1 MSSFFA
7 LVSACAKRED
17 ILLQIFDGCISVYV
31 GSGPER
37 VTMAAGCGNEEKC
50 REILHE
56 ITEGKYSAGKAR
68 ALHKKTAQPVRLYGN
83 SASECSVFS
92 PGSGVGHGRSRRI

>member
-1 MSSFFA
+1 MSYFFA

-37 VTMAAGCGNEEKC
+37 VTMVAGCGNEEKC
-50 REILHE
+50 KEFLYE
-56 ITEGKYSAGKAR
+56 ITEGKYSAGKAH
-68 ALHKKTAQPVRLYGN
+68 ALPADKTA
-83 SASECSVFS
+83 
-92 PGSGVGHGRSRRI
+92 

>member
-1 MSSFFA
+1 MEKMSYFFA

-31 GSGPER
+31 GSG
-37 VTMAAGCGNEEKC
+37 NEEKC

-68 ALHKKTAQPVRLYGN
+68 ALHTDKA
-83 SASECSVFS
+83 A
-92 PGSGVGHGRSRRI
+92 

>member
-1 MSSFFA
+1 MEKMSSFFA

-31 GSGPER
+31 GSGPDR
-37 VTMAAGCGNEEKC
+37 VTMVTGCGNEERC

-68 ALHKKTAQPVRLYGN
+68 ALPTDKA
-83 SASECSVFS
+83 A
-92 PGSGVGHGRSRRI
+92 

>member
-1 MSSFFA
+1 MEKMSSFFA

-31 GSGPER
+31 GSGPDR
-37 VTMAAGCGNEEKC
+37 VTMVAGCGNEERC

-56 ITEGKYSAGKAR
+56 ITEGKYSAGKAH
-68 ALHKKTAQPVRLYGN
+68 ALSTDKA
-83 SASECSVFS
+83 A
-92 PGSGVGHGRSRRI
+92 

>member
-1 MSSFFA
+1 MEKMSSFFA

-31 GSGPER
+31 GSEPDR
-37 VTMAAGCGNEEKC
+37 VTMVAGCGNEERC

-56 ITEGKYSAGKAR
+56 ITEGKYSAGKAH
-68 ALHKKTAQPVRLYGN
+68 ALHTDKA
-83 SASECSVFS
+83 A
-92 PGSGVGHGRSRRI
+92 

>member
-1 MSSFFA
+1 MEKMYSFFA

-37 VTMAAGCGNEEKC
+37 ITMVAGCGNEERC

-56 ITEGKYSAGKAR
+56 KTEGKYSAGKVR
-68 ALHKKTAQPVRLYGN
+68 SLHTNQA
-83 SASECSVFS
+83 A
-92 PGSGVGHGRSRRI
+92 

>member
-1 MSSFFA
+1 MSSFFS
-7 LVSACAKRED
+7 LVSSWAELED

-31 GSGPER
+31 GSGHER
-37 VTMAAGCGNEEKC
+37 VTMVAGCGNEERC

-68 ALHKKTAQPVRLYGN
+68 YLHKNQA
-83 SASECSVFS
+83 A
-92 PGSGVGHGRSRRI
+92 